1 MELNTKQIKQL
12 KSLGHQLNPIVT
24 VGQHGMKESIN
35 TELALA
41 LDFHQLVKIKV
52 GLGDREKRNELIDTL
67 TTHHSATLIQ
77 RIGNIALLYKR
88 NSEKPSV
95 LAH

>member
-24 VGQHGMKESIN
+24 IGQHGMKESIN

-52 GLGDREKRNELIDTL
+52 GLGDRDQRNELIDTL
-67 TTHHSATLIQ
+67 SKHHKALLVQS
-77 RIGNIALLYKR
+77 IGSIALMYRK
-88 NSEKPSV
+88 NPEKPS
-95 LAH
+95 LL

>member
-12 KSLGHQLNPIVT
+12 KSLGHQLSPIVA
-24 VGQHGMKESIN
+24 VGQQGMKETIN

-41 LDFHQLVKIKV
+41 LDFHQLVKVKV
-52 GLGDREKRNELIDTL
+52 GLGDRDQRNELIDTL
-67 TTHHSATLIQ
+67 TKHHKAELIQ

-88 NSEKPSV
+88 NSEKSSIFS
-95 LAH
+95 

>member
-12 KSLGHQLNPIVT
+12 KSLGHQLSPIVT

-35 TELALA
+35 TELDLA

-52 GLGDREKRNELIDTL
+52 GLGDRDQRKDLIDELSTK
-67 TTHHSATLIQ
+67 HKAMLIQ
-77 RIGNIALLYKR
+77 SIGSIALLYRK
-88 NSEKPSV
+88 NPKKPPV
-95 LAH
+95 L

>member
-12 KSLGHQLNPIVT
+12 KSLGHQLSPLVT

-35 TELALA
+35 TELDIA

-52 GLGDREKRNELIDTL
+52 GLGDREQRDELIDTL
-67 TTHHSATLIQ
+67 AQHHKAMLVQ
-77 RIGNIALLYKR
+77 RVGNIALLYRK
-88 NSEKPSV
+88 NAKKPSV
-95 LAH
+95 L

>member
-12 KSLGHQLNPIVT
+12 KSLGHQLSPIVT

-35 TELALA
+35 TELAIA

-52 GLGDREKRNELIDTL
+52 GLGDREQRNELIDTL
-67 TTHHSATLIQ
+67 TAHHGAALIQ

-95 LAH
+95 LTS

>member
-12 KSLGHQLNPIVT
+12 KSLGHQLSPLVT

-35 TELALA
+35 TELDIA

-52 GLGDREKRNELIDTL
+52 GLGDREQRDELIDSL
-67 TTHHSATLIQ
+67 AQHHKAMLVQ
-77 RIGNIALLYKR
+77 RVGNIALLYRK
-88 NSEKPSV
+88 NAKKPSV
-95 LAH
+95 L

>member
-12 KSLGHQLNPIVT
+12 KSLGHQLNPLVT

-35 TELALA
+35 TELDLA

-52 GLGDREKRNELIDTL
+52 GLGDRDQRNELIDTL
-67 TTHHSATLIQ
+67 ADHHKAMLIQ
-77 RIGNIALLYKR
+77 RIGSIALLYRK
-88 NSEKPSV
+88 NAKKPSV
-95 LAH
+95 L

>member
-1 MELNTKQIKQL
+1 MELNTKQVKQL
-12 KSLGHQLNPIVT
+12 KSLGHQLSPIVT
-24 VGQHGMKESIN
+24 VGQRGMKETIH

-52 GLGDREKRNELIDTL
+52 GVGDRDKRNELIDTL
-67 TTHHSATLIQ
+67 TQHHKAELIQ

-95 LAH
+95 LG

>member
-24 VGQHGMKESIN
+24 VGQQGMKETIN

-52 GLGDREKRNELIDTL
+52 GLGDRDKRNELIDTL
-67 TTHHSATLIQ
+67 VTQHKAALIQ

-95 LAH
+95 FA

>member
-1 MELNTKQIKQL
+1 MELNTKQIKHL

-35 TELALA
+35 TEFASA

-52 GLGDREKRNELIDTL
+52 GLGDRIKRDALISSL
-67 TTHHSATLIQ
+67 AEHHKATLIQ
-77 RIGNIALLYKR
+77 RVGNVALFYKR
-88 NSEKPSV
+88 NTDKSS
-95 LAH
+95 LFSN

>member
-12 KSLGHQLNPIVT
+12 KSLGHQLSPLVT

-35 TELALA
+35 TELDIA

-52 GLGDREKRNELIDTL
+52 GLGDREQRDELINTL
-67 TTHHSATLIQ
+67 AQHHKAMLVQ
-77 RIGNIALLYKR
+77 RVGNIALLYRK
-88 NSEKPSV
+88 NAKKPSV
-95 LAH
+95 L

>member
-12 KSLGHQLNPIVT
+12 KSLGHQLSPLVT

-35 TELALA
+35 TELDIA

-52 GLGDREKRNELIDTL
+52 GLGDREQRDELIDTL
-67 TTHHSATLIQ
+67 AQHHKAMLVQ
-77 RIGNIALLYKR
+77 RVGNIALLYRK
-88 NSEKPSV
+88 NTKKPSV
-95 LAH
+95 L

>member
-35 TELALA
+35 TELASA

-52 GLGDREKRNELIDTL
+52 GLGDRDKRNELIAIL
-67 TTHHSATLIQ
+67 ATHHKATLIQ
-77 RIGNIALLYKR
+77 RIGSVALLYKR
-88 NSEKPSV
+88 NTNKSSV
-95 LAH
+95 LSN

>member
-41 LDFHQLVKIKV
+41 LDYHQLVKVKV
-52 GLGDREKRNELIDTL
+52 GLGDREKRDELINML
-67 TTHHSATLIQ
+67 AEHHKALLIQ
-77 RIGNIALLYKR
+77 RVGNIALFYRR
-88 NSEKPSV
+88 NSDKPSV
-95 LAH
+95 LTS

>member
-35 TELALA
+35 TELAIA

-52 GLGDREKRNELIDTL
+52 GLGDREKRDELIDTL
-67 TTHHSATLIQ
+67 VTHHKAKLIQ
-77 RIGNIALLYKR
+77 RVGSVALLYKQ
-88 NSEKPSV
+88 NSEKPS
-95 LAH
+95 LFTS